1 MINLAGESIAGG
13 RWTAARKIAAAL
25 NARSLDISGHIDALH
40 VERRTAE
47 VIKKVAEIPLA
58 KSGWFGWAQDEK
70 MQAIRNEFMRATDDA
85 TKKKLADQL
94 HARAFEVG
102 THAPLGEYDQ
112 PTAATKNIS
121 GWFVTNGNLYWN
133 LKKNG
138 PQ

>member
-1 MINLAGESIAGG
+1 M
-13 RWTAARKIAAAL
+13 
-25 NARSLDISGHIDALH
+25 
-40 VERRTAE
+40 
-47 VIKKVAEIPLA
+47 
-58 KSGWFGWAQDEK
+58 AQDHL
-70 MQAIRNEFMRATDDA
+70 AAHRRDA
-85 TKKKLADQL
+85 RDHHLA
-94 HARAFEVG
+94 HVAFEVG